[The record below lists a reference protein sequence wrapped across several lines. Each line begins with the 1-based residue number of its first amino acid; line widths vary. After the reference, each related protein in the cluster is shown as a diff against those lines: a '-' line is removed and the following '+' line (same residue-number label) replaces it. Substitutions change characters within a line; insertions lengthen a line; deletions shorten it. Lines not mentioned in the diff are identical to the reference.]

1 MEEVFIFLLYFIH
14 FFILIFQFLYILLFV
29 YKLPLV
35 PFILLRSCS
44 RLCFLLS
51 PLLILLFFF
60 FCHDQHNCT
69 FRTSFSE
76 SSWCS
81 SSMAVVVRYTQLR
94 CYWLCVKQDPHRN
107 NCYVFCSRQ
116 ARRSKTSCYMAKW
129 HPQMLTVFQ
138 QSSRSLR
145 CTGWHIHTRSCG
157 TNRITNKNYLV
168 LYFIKGPHPK
178 SFQIII
184 VELNY
189 LDVLRNTTVLC
200 TVSCVEEIESDLTS
214 M

>member
-145 CTGWHIHTRSCG
+145 CTVGTYIRVVAELIALQIKIILSCILLKDHIQ
-157 TNRITNKNYLV
+157 NLFK
-168 LYFIKGPHPK
+168 
-178 SFQIII
+178 
-184 VELNY
+184 
-189 LDVLRNTTVLC
+189 
-200 TVSCVEEIESDLTS
+200 
-214 M
+214 